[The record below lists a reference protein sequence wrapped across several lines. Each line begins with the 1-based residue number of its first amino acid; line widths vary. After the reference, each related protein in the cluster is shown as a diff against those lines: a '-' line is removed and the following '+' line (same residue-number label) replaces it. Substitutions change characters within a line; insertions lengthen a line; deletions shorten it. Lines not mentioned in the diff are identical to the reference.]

1 MLVLENCYI
10 RAPQRRP
17 QNTSLYCL
25 WYPEGGGRS
34 ESLLESGPIPQT
46 WTHSRQEGAY
56 PLKRRQKHFRWMP
69 AHGPS
74 LKHLQV
80 RWGQSPRWTTQTD
93 KEATRHSSFISGVG
107 RPGQQF
113 LPPFIQDGS
122 NYLEQKPSGDKN
134 RAALSVRYP
143 FLLNMCPVTE
153 TMDSLT
159 NQAHI
164 TDQSPLNL
172 HASPTLL
179 FPP

>member
-1 MLVLENCYI
+1 MTLDHPGTPQSLQFVSLGKHGLCILNEFSGVLVLENCYI

-56 PLKRRQKHFRWMP
+56 PLKRRQEHFRWMP

-80 RWGQSPRWTTQTD
+80 R
-93 KEATRHSSFISGVG
+93 
-107 RPGQQF
+107 
-113 LPPFIQDGS
+113 
-122 NYLEQKPSGDKN
+122 
-134 RAALSVRYP
+134 
-143 FLLNMCPVTE
+143 
-153 TMDSLT
+153 
-159 NQAHI
+159 
-164 TDQSPLNL
+164 
-172 HASPTLL
+172 
-179 FPP
+179 